1 MRSIFV
7 VIGLVPIVGLGAY
20 FAQLGPQP
28 VSYLTASVERGDLEI
43 TVNANGTVKPVKTV
57 DVSSQLSGQMAELLV
72 DFNDEVR
79 EGQPIARLD
88 SRSFAAKIRGAKSA
102 VEVAQIGVKRKQA
115 AIKVAEADLTNAQ
128 ASRLVI
134 EAQVESAEATNI
146 QAEQDLGRKT
156 SLFGNRTISESQIE
170 QARTNQL
177 SAAALL
183 RAKQAEKTVNDSV
196 TLRAEANSSS
206 QLILADEPTGSLDTN
221 TGQEI
226 LALLDALNRAGRT
239 ILVVT
244 HDPNVARHARRIL
257 SIQDGALVADN
268 TVPAASTTDA
278 GQVQLPPVQVPAST
292 RPRRGIRFSD
302 GMRVALKALQANALR
317 SSLTMLGVI
326 IGVAAVI
333 AMIAVGSGAQTQV
346 AEQMRS
352 LGANT
357 IIVRPG
363 ALTRDGA
370 DRGAGKRTTLTQ
382 EDAVAIAGELGDV
395 AVAAPTITG
404 EAQVVSGNRNRS
416 TNVSGIVPDYLIARD
431 WEITGGRPLTLNE
444 VQTAAKV
451 ALVGD
456 TVVEKLFD
464 QIDPVGSAIRIKNVP
479 FTVVGVLKRKGAT
492 IAGFDQDD
500 VVYIPLSTAR
510 IRVLGGSDRANP
522 RAVDFVMVKA
532 KAADVLAAVKQ
543 EIGKLLRQRHRLSEG
558 APDDFTTQTLA
569 SLLEAK
575 SQSLRTL
582 TILLLS
588 VASVSL
594 IVGGISI
601 MNIML
606 VSVTERTREIGLR
619 LAVGARPRDIRGQ
632 FLIEAA
638 TLSLLGGL
646 IGIVAGSV
654 VAGAIATFAGWPILI
669 SAASVLIAVCFSA
682 AVGIFFGYYPAL
694 RASRLDP
701 ITALRFE

>member
-1 MRSIFV
+1 MGIQHGEYVAVMGPSGSGKSTLLNLLGCLDRPSAGGLWLDSLDVARLSAWSRAEIRNTKIGFV
-7 VIGLVPIVGLGAY
+7 FQNFNLLARATALENVQLPLLYRGFHRAERQRMAAAALGAVGL
-20 FAQLGPQP
+20 
-28 VSYLTASVERGDLEI
+28 TARWDHL
-43 TVNANGTVKPVKTV
+43 P
-57 DVSSQLSGQMAELLV
+57 SQLSGGEQQRVA
-72 DFNDEVR
+72 
-79 EGQPIARLD
+79 IAR
-88 SRSFAAKIRGAKSA
+88 
-102 VEVAQIGVKRKQA
+102 
-115 AIKVAEADLTNAQ
+115 AI
-128 ASRLVI
+128 
-134 EAQVESAEATNI
+134 
-146 QAEQDLGRKT
+146 
-156 SLFGNRTISESQIE
+156 
-170 QARTNQL
+170 
-177 SAAALL
+177 
-183 RAKQAEKTVNDSV
+183 V
-196 TLRAEANSSS
+196 TDPA
-206 QLILADEPTGSLDTN
+206 LILADEPTGSLDTN

-682 AVGIFFGYYPAL
+682 AVGIFFGYSPAL
-694 RASRLDP
+694 RAARLDP
-701 ITALRFE
+701 ITGLRFESGS

>member
-1 MRSIFV
+1 MGIQHGEYVAVMGPSGSGKSTLLNLLGCLDRPSAGGLWLDSLDVARLSAWSSAEIRNTKIGFV
-7 VIGLVPIVGLGAY
+7 FQNFNLLARATALENVQLPLLYRGFHRAERQRMAAAALGAVGL
-20 FAQLGPQP
+20 
-28 VSYLTASVERGDLEI
+28 TARWDHL
-43 TVNANGTVKPVKTV
+43 P
-57 DVSSQLSGQMAELLV
+57 SQLSGGEQQRVA
-72 DFNDEVR
+72 
-79 EGQPIARLD
+79 IAR
-88 SRSFAAKIRGAKSA
+88 
-102 VEVAQIGVKRKQA
+102 
-115 AIKVAEADLTNAQ
+115 AI
-128 ASRLVI
+128 
-134 EAQVESAEATNI
+134 
-146 QAEQDLGRKT
+146 
-156 SLFGNRTISESQIE
+156 
-170 QARTNQL
+170 
-177 SAAALL
+177 
-183 RAKQAEKTVNDSV
+183 V
-196 TLRAEANSSS
+196 TDPA
-206 QLILADEPTGSLDTN
+206 LILADEPTGSLDTN

>member
-1 MRSIFV
+1 MAAAAL
-7 VIGLVPIVGLGAY
+7 GAVGL
-20 FAQLGPQP
+20 
-28 VSYLTASVERGDLEI
+28 TARWDHL
-43 TVNANGTVKPVKTV
+43 P
-57 DVSSQLSGQMAELLV
+57 SQLSGGEQQRVA
-72 DFNDEVR
+72 
-79 EGQPIARLD
+79 IAR
-88 SRSFAAKIRGAKSA
+88 
-102 VEVAQIGVKRKQA
+102 
-115 AIKVAEADLTNAQ
+115 AI
-128 ASRLVI
+128 
-134 EAQVESAEATNI
+134 
-146 QAEQDLGRKT
+146 
-156 SLFGNRTISESQIE
+156 
-170 QARTNQL
+170 
-177 SAAALL
+177 
-183 RAKQAEKTVNDSV
+183 V
-196 TLRAEANSSS
+196 TDPA
-206 QLILADEPTGSLDTN
+206 LILADEPTGSLDTN

>member
-1 MRSIFV
+1 MGIQHGEYVAVMGPSGSGKSTLLNLLGCLDRPSAGGLWLDSLDVARLSAWSRAEIRNTKIGFV
-7 VIGLVPIVGLGAY
+7 FQNFNLLARATALENVQLPLLYRGFHRAERQRMAAAALGAVGL
-20 FAQLGPQP
+20 
-28 VSYLTASVERGDLEI
+28 TARWDHL
-43 TVNANGTVKPVKTV
+43 P
-57 DVSSQLSGQMAELLV
+57 SQLSGGEQQRVA
-72 DFNDEVR
+72 
-79 EGQPIARLD
+79 IAR
-88 SRSFAAKIRGAKSA
+88 
-102 VEVAQIGVKRKQA
+102 
-115 AIKVAEADLTNAQ
+115 AI
-128 ASRLVI
+128 
-134 EAQVESAEATNI
+134 
-146 QAEQDLGRKT
+146 
-156 SLFGNRTISESQIE
+156 
-170 QARTNQL
+170 
-177 SAAALL
+177 
-183 RAKQAEKTVNDSV
+183 V
-196 TLRAEANSSS
+196 TDPA
-206 QLILADEPTGSLDTN
+206 LILADEPTGSLDTN

-606 VSVTERTREIGLR
+606 VSVAERTREIGLR

-654 VAGAIATFAGWPILI
+654 VGGAIATFAGWPILI

>member
-1 MRSIFV
+1 VDAQLVRTSGLERTYASGRIKVAALRGINVGIQHGEYVAVMGPSGSGKSTLLNLLGCLDRPSAGGLWLDSLDVARLSAWSRAEIRNTKIGFV
-7 VIGLVPIVGLGAY
+7 FQNFNLLARATALENVQLPLLYRGFHRAERQRMAAAALGAVGL
-20 FAQLGPQP
+20 
-28 VSYLTASVERGDLEI
+28 TARWNHL
-43 TVNANGTVKPVKTV
+43 P
-57 DVSSQLSGQMAELLV
+57 SQLSGGEQQRVA
-72 DFNDEVR
+72 
-79 EGQPIARLD
+79 IAR
-88 SRSFAAKIRGAKSA
+88 
-102 VEVAQIGVKRKQA
+102 
-115 AIKVAEADLTNAQ
+115 AI
-128 ASRLVI
+128 
-134 EAQVESAEATNI
+134 
-146 QAEQDLGRKT
+146 
-156 SLFGNRTISESQIE
+156 
-170 QARTNQL
+170 
-177 SAAALL
+177 
-183 RAKQAEKTVNDSV
+183 V
-196 TLRAEANSSS
+196 TDPV
-206 QLILADEPTGSLDTN
+206 LILADEPTGSLDTN

-382 EDAVAIAGELGDV
+382 EDAVALAGELGDV

>member
-1 MRSIFV
+1 MGIQHGEYVAVMGPSGSGKSTLLNLLGCLDRPSAGGLWLDSLDVARLSAWSRAEIRNTKIGFV
-7 VIGLVPIVGLGAY
+7 FQNFNLLARATALENVQLPLLYRGFHRAERQRMAAAALGAVGL
-20 FAQLGPQP
+20 
-28 VSYLTASVERGDLEI
+28 TARWDHL
-43 TVNANGTVKPVKTV
+43 P
-57 DVSSQLSGQMAELLV
+57 SQLSGGEQQRVA
-72 DFNDEVR
+72 
-79 EGQPIARLD
+79 IAR
-88 SRSFAAKIRGAKSA
+88 
-102 VEVAQIGVKRKQA
+102 
-115 AIKVAEADLTNAQ
+115 AI
-128 ASRLVI
+128 
-134 EAQVESAEATNI
+134 
-146 QAEQDLGRKT
+146 
-156 SLFGNRTISESQIE
+156 
-170 QARTNQL
+170 
-177 SAAALL
+177 
-183 RAKQAEKTVNDSV
+183 V
-196 TLRAEANSSS
+196 TDPA
-206 QLILADEPTGSLDTN
+206 LILADEPTGSLDTN

-333 AMIAVGSGAQTQV
+333 AMIAVGSGGQTQV

-382 EDAVAIAGELGDV
+382 EDAVAIAGELSDV

-464 QIDPVGSAIRIKNVP
+464 QIDPVGSAIRIKNIP

>member
-1 MRSIFV
+1 MGIQHGEYVAVMGPSGSGKSTLLNLLGCLDRPSAGGLWLDSLDVARLSAWSRAEICNTKIGFV
-7 VIGLVPIVGLGAY
+7 FQNFNLLARATALENVQLPLLYRGFHRAERQRMAAAALGAVGL
-20 FAQLGPQP
+20 
-28 VSYLTASVERGDLEI
+28 TARWDHL
-43 TVNANGTVKPVKTV
+43 P
-57 DVSSQLSGQMAELLV
+57 SQLSGGEQQRVA
-72 DFNDEVR
+72 
-79 EGQPIARLD
+79 IAR
-88 SRSFAAKIRGAKSA
+88 
-102 VEVAQIGVKRKQA
+102 
-115 AIKVAEADLTNAQ
+115 AI
-128 ASRLVI
+128 
-134 EAQVESAEATNI
+134 
-146 QAEQDLGRKT
+146 
-156 SLFGNRTISESQIE
+156 
-170 QARTNQL
+170 
-177 SAAALL
+177 
-183 RAKQAEKTVNDSV
+183 V
-196 TLRAEANSSS
+196 TDPA
-206 QLILADEPTGSLDTN
+206 LILADEPTGSLDTN

>member
-1 MRSIFV
+1 MDAQLVRTSGLERTYASGRIKVAALRGINVGIQHGEYVAVMGPSGSGKSTLLNLLGCLDRPSAGGLWLDSLDVARLSAWSRAEICNTKIGFV
-7 VIGLVPIVGLGAY
+7 FQNFNLLARATALENVQLPLLYRGFHRAERQRMAAAALGAVGL
-20 FAQLGPQP
+20 
-28 VSYLTASVERGDLEI
+28 TARWDHL
-43 TVNANGTVKPVKTV
+43 P
-57 DVSSQLSGQMAELLV
+57 SQLSGGEQQRVA
-72 DFNDEVR
+72 
-79 EGQPIARLD
+79 IAR
-88 SRSFAAKIRGAKSA
+88 
-102 VEVAQIGVKRKQA
+102 
-115 AIKVAEADLTNAQ
+115 AI
-128 ASRLVI
+128 
-134 EAQVESAEATNI
+134 
-146 QAEQDLGRKT
+146 
-156 SLFGNRTISESQIE
+156 
-170 QARTNQL
+170 
-177 SAAALL
+177 
-183 RAKQAEKTVNDSV
+183 V
-196 TLRAEANSSS
+196 TDPA
-206 QLILADEPTGSLDTN
+206 LILADEPTGSLDTN

>member
-1 MRSIFV
+1 MGIQHGEYVAVMGPSGSGKSTLLNLLGCLDRPSAGGLWLDSLDVARLSAWSRAEIRNTKIGFV
-7 VIGLVPIVGLGAY
+7 FQNFNLLARATALENVQLPLLYRGFHRAERQRMAAAALGAVGL
-20 FAQLGPQP
+20 
-28 VSYLTASVERGDLEI
+28 TARWDHL
-43 TVNANGTVKPVKTV
+43 P
-57 DVSSQLSGQMAELLV
+57 SQLSGGEQQRVA
-72 DFNDEVR
+72 
-79 EGQPIARLD
+79 IAR
-88 SRSFAAKIRGAKSA
+88 
-102 VEVAQIGVKRKQA
+102 
-115 AIKVAEADLTNAQ
+115 AI
-128 ASRLVI
+128 
-134 EAQVESAEATNI
+134 
-146 QAEQDLGRKT
+146 
-156 SLFGNRTISESQIE
+156 
-170 QARTNQL
+170 
-177 SAAALL
+177 
-183 RAKQAEKTVNDSV
+183 V
-196 TLRAEANSSS
+196 TDPA
-206 QLILADEPTGSLDTN
+206 LILADEPTGSLDTN

>member
-1 MRSIFV
+1 M
-7 VIGLVPIVGLGAY
+7 
-20 FAQLGPQP
+20 
-28 VSYLTASVERGDLEI
+28 
-43 TVNANGTVKPVKTV
+43 
-57 DVSSQLSGQMAELLV
+57 
-72 DFNDEVR
+72 
-79 EGQPIARLD
+79 
-88 SRSFAAKIRGAKSA
+88 
-102 VEVAQIGVKRKQA
+102 
-115 AIKVAEADLTNAQ
+115 
-128 ASRLVI
+128 
-134 EAQVESAEATNI
+134 
-146 QAEQDLGRKT
+146 
-156 SLFGNRTISESQIE
+156 
-170 QARTNQL
+170 
-177 SAAALL
+177 
-183 RAKQAEKTVNDSV
+183 
-196 TLRAEANSSS
+196 
-206 QLILADEPTGSLDTN
+206 ADEPTGSLDTN

-292 RPRRGIRFSD
+292 RPRRGIQFSD

>member
-1 MRSIFV
+1 MGIQHGEYVAVMGPSGSGKSTLLNLLGCLDRPSAGGLWLDSLDVARLSAWSRAEIRNTKIGFV
-7 VIGLVPIVGLGAY
+7 FQNFNLLARATALENVQLPLLYRGFHRAERQRMAAAALGAVGL
-20 FAQLGPQP
+20 
-28 VSYLTASVERGDLEI
+28 TARWDHL
-43 TVNANGTVKPVKTV
+43 P
-57 DVSSQLSGQMAELLV
+57 SQLSGGEQQRVA
-72 DFNDEVR
+72 
-79 EGQPIARLD
+79 IAR
-88 SRSFAAKIRGAKSA
+88 
-102 VEVAQIGVKRKQA
+102 
-115 AIKVAEADLTNAQ
+115 AI
-128 ASRLVI
+128 
-134 EAQVESAEATNI
+134 
-146 QAEQDLGRKT
+146 
-156 SLFGNRTISESQIE
+156 
-170 QARTNQL
+170 
-177 SAAALL
+177 
-183 RAKQAEKTVNDSV
+183 V
-196 TLRAEANSSS
+196 TDPA
-206 QLILADEPTGSLDTN
+206 LILADEPTGSLDTN

-382 EDAVAIAGELGDV
+382 EDAVAIAGELSDV

>member
-1 MRSIFV
+1 MGIQHGEYVAVMGPSGSGKSTLLNLLGCLDRPSAGGLWLDSLDVARLSAWSRAEIRNTKIGFV
-7 VIGLVPIVGLGAY
+7 FQNFNLLARATALENVQLPLLYRGFHRAERQRMAAAALGAVGL
-20 FAQLGPQP
+20 
-28 VSYLTASVERGDLEI
+28 TARWDQR
-43 TVNANGTVKPVKTV
+43 P
-57 DVSSQLSGQMAELLV
+57 SQLSGGEQQRVA
-72 DFNDEVR
+72 
-79 EGQPIARLD
+79 IAR
-88 SRSFAAKIRGAKSA
+88 
-102 VEVAQIGVKRKQA
+102 
-115 AIKVAEADLTNAQ
+115 AI
-128 ASRLVI
+128 
-134 EAQVESAEATNI
+134 
-146 QAEQDLGRKT
+146 
-156 SLFGNRTISESQIE
+156 
-170 QARTNQL
+170 
-177 SAAALL
+177 
-183 RAKQAEKTVNDSV
+183 V
-196 TLRAEANSSS
+196 TDPA
-206 QLILADEPTGSLDTN
+206 LILADEPTGSLDTN

>member
-1 MRSIFV
+1 MGIQHGEYVAVMGPSGSGKSTLLNLLGCLDRPSAGGLWLDSLDVARLSAWSRAEIRNTKIGFV
-7 VIGLVPIVGLGAY
+7 FQNFNLLARATALENVQLPLLYRGFHRAERQRMAAAALGAVGL
-20 FAQLGPQP
+20 
-28 VSYLTASVERGDLEI
+28 TARWDHL
-43 TVNANGTVKPVKTV
+43 P
-57 DVSSQLSGQMAELLV
+57 SQLSGGEQQRVA
-72 DFNDEVR
+72 
-79 EGQPIARLD
+79 IAR
-88 SRSFAAKIRGAKSA
+88 
-102 VEVAQIGVKRKQA
+102 
-115 AIKVAEADLTNAQ
+115 AI
-128 ASRLVI
+128 
-134 EAQVESAEATNI
+134 
-146 QAEQDLGRKT
+146 
-156 SLFGNRTISESQIE
+156 
-170 QARTNQL
+170 
-177 SAAALL
+177 
-183 RAKQAEKTVNDSV
+183 V
-196 TLRAEANSSS
+196 TDPA
-206 QLILADEPTGSLDTN
+206 LILADEPTGSLDTN

-464 QIDPVGSAIRIKNVP
+464 QIDPVGSAIRIKNIP

>member
-1 MRSIFV
+1 MDAQLVRTSGLERTYASGRIKVAALRGINVGIQHGEYVAVMGPSGSGKSTLLNLLGCLDRPSAGGLWLDSLDVARLSAWSRAEIRNTKIGFV
-7 VIGLVPIVGLGAY
+7 FQNFNLLARATALENVQLPLLYRGFHRAERQRMAAAALGAVGL
-20 FAQLGPQP
+20 
-28 VSYLTASVERGDLEI
+28 TARWDHL
-43 TVNANGTVKPVKTV
+43 P
-57 DVSSQLSGQMAELLV
+57 SQLSGGEQQRVA
-72 DFNDEVR
+72 
-79 EGQPIARLD
+79 IAR
-88 SRSFAAKIRGAKSA
+88 
-102 VEVAQIGVKRKQA
+102 
-115 AIKVAEADLTNAQ
+115 AI
-128 ASRLVI
+128 
-134 EAQVESAEATNI
+134 
-146 QAEQDLGRKT
+146 
-156 SLFGNRTISESQIE
+156 
-170 QARTNQL
+170 
-177 SAAALL
+177 
-183 RAKQAEKTVNDSV
+183 V
-196 TLRAEANSSS
+196 TDPA
-206 QLILADEPTGSLDTN
+206 LILADEPTGSLDTN